1 MLLYIVVTLPNF
13 LSCALTVWLS
23 STWISKLS
31 QRHFFPRMAV
41 KLLLLRENA
50 SRDLL
55 FCHLAG
61 ISSDYELFKR
71 EICGRLLSWA
81 LFFKF
86 CVSIPFY
93 LLTLDLA
100 ISLSLANKIRQN
112 DILSPIFKRPY
123 GFLTGLLCLHPCW
136 ERNIPK
142 QSFLEKNEKQVK
154 LSHSSQVQP
163 D

>member
-1 MLLYIVVTLPNF
+1 
-13 LSCALTVWLS
+13 
-23 STWISKLS
+23 
-31 QRHFFPRMAV
+31 MAV

-86 CVSIPFY
+86 CVSIPCY
-93 LLTLDLA
+93 LLILDLA
-100 ISLSLANKIRQN
+100 ISLSLANKIRPN
-112 DILSPIFKRPY
+112 DILSLIFKRSY

-142 QSFLEKNEKQVK
+142 QSFLEENEKK
-154 LSHSSQVQP
+154 WNWATPAKSSQTSQLQP
-163 D
+163 AKEAWGSQTISTIHQRTPNL